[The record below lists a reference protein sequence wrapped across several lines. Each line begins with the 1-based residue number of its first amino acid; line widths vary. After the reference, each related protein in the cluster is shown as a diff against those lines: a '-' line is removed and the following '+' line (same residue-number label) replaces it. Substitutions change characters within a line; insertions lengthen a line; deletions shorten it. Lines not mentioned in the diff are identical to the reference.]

1 MKRIST
7 TTDPEL
13 AAKDADIISESVP
26 EKPGLKVKVFSQF
39 NQLCPECT
47 VFTTNTSTLMPSMI
61 AEATGR
67 PDRFLALHYHDVNT
81 TNVVDIMPHPGT
93 SKETI
98 QLVKDFALQTGQL
111 PIMMEKEHAGY
122 VFNFMLSSLF
132 TAALSLKIKNVAS
145 IEDIDRAWMGITHM
159 MAGPFGLMDSI
170 GLDTML
176 SVTEYLAEKNNDD
189 YMRKHA
195 QFIRSYVERGH
206 LGKKSGK
213 GFYDYPQPAFT
224 QPEFLKVSNRG
235 RDNMIVDFS
244 LKGKVAV
251 VTGASRGIGE
261 SIAKALAEYGAEV
274 IITNKTMEG
283 LPEVKETIRG
293 AGGKA
298 VAKACHNGIL
308 ADIDALFKFIEST
321 YGRLDILV
329 NNAAMNFYF
338 GGIIDASETYGT
350 RLWMLT

>member
-1 MKRIST
+1 MDIKDVKKVLLLGAGTMGQQISVPCSLAGYEVVIYDINKDALNKAMKRIPEIFNGFVLRRKCTQEQADAAMKRIST

-224 QPEFLKVSNRG
+224 QPEFLKG
-235 RDNMIVDFS
+235 
-244 LKGKVAV
+244 
-251 VTGASRGIGE
+251 
-261 SIAKALAEYGAEV
+261 
-274 IITNKTMEG
+274 
-283 LPEVKETIRG
+283 VK
-293 AGGKA
+293 
-298 VAKACHNGIL
+298 
-308 ADIDALFKFIEST
+308 
-321 YGRLDILV
+321 
-329 NNAAMNFYF
+329 
-338 GGIIDASETYGT
+338 
-350 RLWMLT
+350 